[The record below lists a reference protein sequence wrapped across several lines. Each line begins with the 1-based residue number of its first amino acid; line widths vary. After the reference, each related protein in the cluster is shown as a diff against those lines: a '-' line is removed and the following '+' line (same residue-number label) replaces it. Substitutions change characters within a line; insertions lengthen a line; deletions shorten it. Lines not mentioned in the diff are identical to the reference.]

1 MAAVLGGDRDA
12 FRELIERDSGVV
24 VRICHRV
31 LGNVHD
37 AEDAA
42 QEAFVTAYRALG
54 TWRADGPFEAWLSR
68 IAVRVALRHAGRRSR
83 KRELP
88 WIDPPAAG
96 SFGAASPESPVP
108 VSTVQADDPAHIVL
122 GWERSDRVRAAVASL
137 EEPYREVVALRFFGG
152 LSLAEIS
159 ATNGRPIGT
168 IKTHLHRGLLRLRS
182 TLGNEP

>member
-1 MAAVLGGDRDA
+1 VAAVAGGDRDA
-12 FRELIERDSGVV
+12 FRELIELESSDV

-31 LGNVHD
+31 LGDLHD

-54 TWRADGPFEAWLSR
+54 TWRGDGPFGAWLSR

-83 KRELP
+83 ARQLA
-88 WIDPPAAG
+88 WIDPPATG
-96 SFGAASPESPVP
+96 TSGAANGQVVTPYA
-108 VSTVQADDPAHIVL
+108 TARADDPAHLVL
-122 GWERSDRVRAAVASL
+122 RWERSTQVRSAVANL

-159 ATNGRPIGT
+159 TTCGRPIGT
-168 IKTHLHRGLLRLRS
+168 VKTHLHRGLLRLRS
-182 TLGNEP
+182 TLEDES

>member
-1 MAAVLGGDRDA
+1 VAAVVGGDRDA
-12 FRELIERDSGVV
+12 FRELIERESGLVI
-24 VRICHRV
+24 RICHRV
-31 LGNVHD
+31 LGNLHD

-83 KRELP
+83 TRELA

-96 SFGAASPESPVP
+96 SFGEASPENGAQT
-108 VSTVQADDPAHIVL
+108 STIQSDDPAHIFL
-122 GWERSDRVRAAVASL
+122 NWERSDRVRSAVASL

-168 IKTHLHRGLLRLRS
+168 IKTHLHRGLLKLRS
-182 TLGNEP
+182 TLENES